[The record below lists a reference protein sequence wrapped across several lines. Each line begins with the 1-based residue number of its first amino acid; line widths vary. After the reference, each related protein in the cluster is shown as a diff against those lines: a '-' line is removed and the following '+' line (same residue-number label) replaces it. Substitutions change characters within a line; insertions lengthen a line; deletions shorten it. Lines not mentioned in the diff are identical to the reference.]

1 MRLVVTIIASLLLA
15 SVPSRAA
22 SGVFERTYI
31 VTDRDVY
38 LAGEQVGCSAFCLDA
53 ATRRPSTVSSVAYL
67 ELHSAEGLALTAK
80 IGLMDG
86 RGAGFISLPKNL
98 PTGSYRLI
106 AYTSLNKNEEGYDWN
121 GVCSKTIS
129 VYNTRT
135 RERVKGGVKVVDDLN
150 AVAVSVV
157 PSSSASLQLEYPSQ
171 AVAGEVVPLS
181 LLLPEGGSVSVS
193 VFREDAV
200 PHRDNA
206 TIEAFLDEISGS
218 ITSGVSGSFMPDY
231 DGEVIRAHVAGIAPD
246 KIAELAG
253 NTAFIAAPGNKS
265 DVYYSVIDS
274 LGQAVFYTGN
284 ILGRKEL
291 VSEIEDI
298 DSTSTCHLEI
308 VSPFVTPAVEAPA
321 PLVLHP
327 SLAEDLQS
335 RSSAMQVVSR
345 FASDTLYEWL
355 PVRDN
360 LLFNEAGRITYHLD
374 DYTRFPLMREVFVE
388 FIPEIRARMLGG
400 RRDIQVRLREN
411 DVDSRF
417 SEGSSLIML
426 DGVPVPDHD
435 KIYNYDPLLV
445 ESINIYPFC
454 HVVGPKQFDG
464 IVNFVTYKRNLPSMR
479 FSGNVRVIDFQG
491 VLYPAA
497 STGLEVS
504 GLYPDYRQTA
514 LWHPLVNLEPGIDT
528 TLEFHAPLRPGR
540 YSIVVEGITSDGRPV
555 YCRRQMV
562 INDN

>member
-1 MRLVVTIIASLLLA
+1 MAS
-15 SVPSRAA
+15 SRAV
-22 SGVFERTYI
+22 GPVTERTYI
-31 VTDRDVY
+31 VTDRDIY
-38 LAGEQVGCSAFCLDA
+38 LSGEEMGCSAFCLDA
-53 ATRRPSTVSSVAYL
+53 STMRSSTVSSVAYV

-80 IGLMDG
+80 IGLIDG

-98 PTGSYRLI
+98 PTGSYSLI

-121 GVCSKTIS
+121 GICPRTIS

-135 RERVKGGVKVVDDLN
+135 RERVNGGVTVVEDLLQ
-150 AVAVSVV
+150 AAVSPS
-157 PSSSASLQLEYPSQ
+157 PSSSSLQVEYPSQ
-171 AVAGEVVPLS
+171 AAAGAIVPLE
-181 LLLPEGGSVSVS
+181 LMLAEGGSLSVS
-193 VFREDAV
+193 VFREDAI
-200 PHRDNA
+200 PHRDNP
-206 TIEAFLDEISGS
+206 TIAAFLDALAGTAASA
-218 ITSGVSGSFMPDY
+218 TAAASFMPDY
-231 DGEVIRAHVAGIAPD
+231 DGEVIRARVKGIAPEMV
-246 KIAELAG
+246 AQLAG
-253 NTAFIAAPGNKS
+253 HTAFIAAPGNKS
-265 DVYYSVIDS
+265 DVYYATLDS

-291 VSEIEDI
+291 ISEIEDI
-298 DSTSTCHLEI
+298 DSTYACHLEI
-308 VSPFVTPAVEAPA
+308 ASPFVSPAIAAPA

-327 SLAEDLQS
+327 SLAADLQS
-335 RSSAMQVVSR
+335 RSAAMQVASR

-360 LLFNEAGRITYHLD
+360 LLFNEDGRITYRLD

-388 FIPEIRARMLGG
+388 FIPEIRARMIGG

-411 DVDSRF
+411 DIDSRF

-445 ESINIYPFC
+445 ESINIYPFR

-514 LWHPLVNLEPGIDT
+514 LWHPLVEVAPGRGT
-528 TLEFHAPLRPGR
+528 HLEFHAPLRPGR
-540 YSIVVEGITSDGRPV
+540 YSIVVEGITSDGLPV
-555 YCRRQMV
+555 YCRRQIDIVME
-562 INDN
+562 